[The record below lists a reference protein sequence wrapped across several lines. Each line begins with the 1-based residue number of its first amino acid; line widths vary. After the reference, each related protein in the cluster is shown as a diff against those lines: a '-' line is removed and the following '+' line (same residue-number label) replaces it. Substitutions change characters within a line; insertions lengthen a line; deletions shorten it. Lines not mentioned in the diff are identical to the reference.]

1 MANEFR
7 VVNVDTNDYLLKLYG
22 DAPLST
28 EISLRAA
35 LYTDDGGETGG
46 IYLPDGHGLTWNRE
60 SRFADIPTS
69 NVMAAVAREGVIEV
83 QPRANAPS
91 PTNLV
96 QNRLWPTRQQ
106 RDRRRPSVRSLRK
119 GQTRDCLAAP
129 L

>member
-28 EISLRAA
+28 EISLHAA

-96 QNRLWPTRQQ
+96 QNRLGQHVNKETGVVRVCVLYEKVRQ
-106 RDRRRPSVRSLRK
+106 
-119 GQTRDCLAAP
+119 GIA
-129 L
+129 